1 MIWAYSIIGAILGI
15 ILCYIIMRP
24 KQILDQETLQKNKEL
39 QKEHTQLIAAIAS
52 AETETSALE
61 QKKASLNQDIQ
72 TISAQAKATTDEI
85 YQKSYDLM
93 QEKLAQSAEL
103 SAEKFRKAEEQAQQ
117 EYLDLLAENAKEA
130 IETIETRQLE
140 LKTLEITLDILKEKA
155 RAAIEADKRKLLDEQ
170 AKNYYKINISDED
183 IEDIKMLQEVAKKL
197 NKDPEP
203 INKIIWES
211 YYKKPTMDL
220 LGRLVPTGQ
229 THTGIY
235 KITNIKTNQCYIG
248 QSVDLRNRLRDHI
261 KAGLGINSSNNK
273 FYSELKT
280 LGPEAF
286 MYEIIEECPRIALNE
301 RERYWIDFYDST
313 NFGYNT
319 TLGVNKND

>member
-1 MIWAYSIIGAILGI
+1 
-15 ILCYIIMRP
+15 MRP
-24 KQILDQETLQKNKEL
+24 KQILDQETLQKNEEL

-130 IETIETRQLE
+130 IEAIETRQLE

-273 FYSELKT
+273 FYLELKA